1 MEDQVQAC
9 SLCRQMKPKTEYT
22 HRKRECKDCR
32 RRKAREFYKAN
43 SERIKEERREWKA
56 KFRND
61 HREKITCECGCLVC
75 EYNIQKHRNTEK
87 HKNKLAGVEKER
99 KQLVTYY
106 DEHNN
111 LKKVFLY
118 LEPSLYARFRKMRDY
133 ERKLT
138 NYKILKDLMII

>member
-1 MEDQVQAC
+1 MAEQTQAC
-9 SLCRQMKPKTEYT
+9 SLCGQMKPKTEYT

-43 SERIKEERREWKA
+43 SERLKEDGREYKA
-56 KFRND
+56 KYRAERAN
-61 HREKITCECGCLVC
+61 KTTCECGAVVC
-75 EYNIQKHRNTEK
+75 EYKLQEHKTRLK

-111 LKKVFLY
+111 LKKGI
-118 LEPSLYARFRKMRDY
+118 SLLGTKYIHKVSKN
-133 ERKLT
+133 ERP
-138 NYKILKDLMII
+138 